1 MAKASQST
9 EPADVDRQAQSR
21 DIHIPAPPV
30 RDSVVPQNSSSAI
43 AEQAGIVAVAAGSLD
58 PDGIASTIG
67 PIPFDNQRDRQ
78 AEVEREALDSEA
90 KEKKFIA
97 DTLENDA
104 KNGRFDQ
111 RLDKGNLSTLE
122 AVEDEL
128 QEVIKDEAVAQDLVD
143 HLATVADGSVPD
155 VDGGWR
161 PGEVPTTST
170 NTPEV
175 QATLRREQF
184 KRWVPLIALPAA
196 EAVLIANNWYAFSRG
211 SWLDAIIATGAFLVA
226 LAAAPAFAGH
236 VLGRIKAR
244 KIITKLDAF
253 WLAVTGVLWLSAGIL
268 LSLVRVSTEQDAA
281 VRRAVEEQDRQI
293 NQAIEAGAAVP
304 PRLTID
310 PEQVYSTWEHLPLFV
325 LSLLAIG
332 VAVLFIEAHHNP
344 VLIQHAKAL
353 LSLLKLRDRRLILVE
368 YIERVKRSI
377 EEQQKATQTTV
388 DFYIHAREAIQAR
401 AESAKEE
408 YRIAAANA
416 SPGSEL
422 AEAFEFRRT
431 ATAEQQNSNPSVP

>member
-1 MAKASQST
+1 MARASKRT
-9 EPADVDRQAQSR
+9 EPLDIDRQAQTR
-21 DIHIPAPPV
+21 DIHIPAPPT
-30 RDSVVPQNSSSAI
+30 RDSLVAQNSSSAV
-43 AEQAGIVAVAAGSLD
+43 AAQAGIVAVAAGSLD
-58 PDGIASTIG
+58 PDGIASTTG
-67 PIPFDNQRDRQ
+67 PIPFDYQRDRQ
-78 AEVEREALDSEA
+78 AEVERESLDQEA
-90 KEKKFIA
+90 NEKKFIS

-104 KNGRFDQ
+104 RNGRFED
-111 RLDKGNLSTLE
+111 RLDKGKLSTLE

-128 QEVIKDEAVAQDLVD
+128 KEVAKDEATARHLVD
-143 HLATVADGSVPD
+143 QLATVADGSAPD
-155 VDGGWR
+155 MDGGRW
-161 PGEVPTTST
+161 PGRVPTTST

-175 QATLRREQF
+175 QAAIRREQL
-184 KRWVPLIALPAA
+184 KRWVPLVALPAA
-196 EAVLIANNWYAFSRG
+196 EAVLIASNWYAFSRG

-244 KIITKLDAF
+244 NIVAKLDAF
-253 WLAVTGVLWLSAGIL
+253 WLALTGVLWLLAGIL

-281 VRRAVEEQDRQI
+281 VRRAEEEQDRRI
-293 NQAIEAGAAVP
+293 NQAIEAGGVIP

-344 VLIQHAKAL
+344 VLIQHSKAL

-368 YIERVKRSI
+368 YTERVKRSI
-377 EEQQKATQTTV
+377 AEQQSATQTTV
-388 DFYIHAREAIQAR
+388 DFHIHAREAIQAR

-422 AEAFEFRRT
+422 AEAFEFRRA
-431 ATAEQQNSNPSVP
+431 ATVEQQSSKPSVP